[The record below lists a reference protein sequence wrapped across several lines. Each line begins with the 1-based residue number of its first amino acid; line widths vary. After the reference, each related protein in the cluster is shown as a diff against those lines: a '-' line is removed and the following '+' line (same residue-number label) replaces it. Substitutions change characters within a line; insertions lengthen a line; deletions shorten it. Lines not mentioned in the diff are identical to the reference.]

1 MPNHQLE
8 TNTAEIKSV
17 LGITCP
23 ESEDSTVKIT
33 ELSSLAHATSTSLC
47 FCTERMQKA
56 LKTTKAGAVILSR
69 QLAEI
74 YSGAAEK
81 IVHENP
87 THAFAQLLAH
97 FYAETIPKIGVSS
110 TAVCD
115 PSAIIHQSAYIGP
128 NVVIGAETEIKAGAI
143 IHAGT
148 VIGKRVVVDEKTLI
162 HPNVTVYDGVTI
174 GARCI
179 IHSGAV
185 IGSDGF
191 GYAIHQ
197 QTWQKIPHIG
207 SVRIHDAVEIGAN
220 TCIDRGMLDNTIIGT
235 GTKIDNHVHIAHNVV
250 LGAHCA
256 IAGCVG
262 IAGSTTIGNHV
273 RIGGCVG
280 VNGQITI
287 CDHAVIGGGTNVT
300 GHVKT
305 PGLYVGIMPI
315 QPHKNWAK
323 ASVAIKKLGQIT
335 TQKSSK

>member
-1 MPNHQLE
+1 MPGSRLE
-8 TNTAEIKSV
+8 TNPAEIKSV
-17 LGITCP
+17 LGMTCLAGD
-23 ESEDSTVKIT
+23 ESSVKIT
-33 ELSSLAHATSTSLC
+33 ELSSLESATSSSLC

-56 LKTTKAGAVILSR
+56 LKTTKAGVIILTPE
-69 QLAEI
+69 LAEN
-74 YSGAAEK
+74 YTGSAEK
-81 IVHENP
+81 IVHKNP

-97 FYAETIPKIGVSS
+97 FYAEANPSPGIDP
-110 TAVCD
+110 TATYD
-115 PSAIIHQSAYIGP
+115 PSAEIHQDAYIGP
-128 NVVIGAETEIKAGAI
+128 NVVIGAEAIIKAGVV

-148 VIGKRVVVDEKTLI
+148 VVGKRVVVNKKTLI
-162 HPNVTVYDGVTI
+162 HPNVTIYDSVTI
-174 GARCI
+174 GAHCI

-191 GYAIHQ
+191 GYAVHQ
-197 QTWQKIPHIG
+197 QTWQKIPHIS
-207 SVRIHDAVEIGAN
+207 SVHIHDSVEIGAN
-220 TCIDRGMLDNTIIGT
+220 TCIDRGMLDNTIIGS

-250 LGAHCA
+250 IGAHCA

-273 RIGGCVG
+273 RIGGHVG

-300 GHVKT
+300 GQIKT

-323 ASVAIKKLGQIT
+323 SSIAIKKFGRIAT
-335 TQKSSK
+335 